1 MFTGKYFSVPL
12 SIFKIISVPIITS
25 VTLFLLIQIFIK
37 RNEKS
42 RYTYS
47 RKDTDLKELNLNFL
61 VNINFELLKN
71 WLMLHL
77 IV

>member
-12 SIFKIISVPIITS
+12 SIFKIVSVPIITS
-25 VTLFLLIQIFIK
+25 VTLFILNQILIK

-47 RKDTDLKELNLNFL
+47 SKDTDLKELNLNFL

>member
-47 RKDTDLKELNLNFL
+47 SKDTDLKELNLNFL